1 MDVYFESR
9 CPDGDQLRV
18 LAVRRTHA
26 ATHRIVNPVSRVK
39 VLLSN
44 IPQAGSSA
52 DKRCRVEFSIGNSGA
67 IVASADASDW
77 RSALDWALARATR
90 LLPHIQRR
98 LRVRLAASGTPR
110 YGRARAPER
119 RRAPDY

>member
-39 VLLSN
+39 VQLTN

-67 IVASADASDW
+67 IVASADASDPFAAAH
-77 RSALDWALARATR
+77 SAAPPRATCSFRHPSLRQGPGSRTAMSAR
-90 LLPHIQRR
+90 LLNPC
-98 LRVRLAASGTPR
+98 AALKK
-110 YGRARAPER
+110 AEL
-119 RRAPDY
+119 

>member
-98 LRVRLAASGTPR
+98 LRGRLAASGTPR

-119 RRAPDY
+119 RRASDY